1 MSNADDLPE
10 LLLESLDAVP
20 LEVRADW
27 ERFLRNQVADIW
39 SRPALSPRN
48 RSLVT
53 VAGLTMLRSLTELRT
68 QVKVARANGLRR
80 IELCEAMMQVAGYGG
95 LGPALEGMAVLKG
108 VFEAEPASAAE
119 PIPEGDSWEPLA
131 GRHERSRTVYPL
143 LNPRGA
149 ATLHSMTE
157 AYPIH
162 GGPDRAPFTPDGPW
176 LSWVHDT
183 SFGDLWS
190 RPHLTY
196 DERERVTTAV
206 LVVLGRKVELR
217 SHFTTNLAFGI
228 TWPEIGEAIFQLAPY
243 AGFPVAIDAM
253 LVAREVK
260 AQLDAE
266 AAEAAEA
273 DAEAG
278 AVADDA

>member
-95 LGPALEGMAVLKG
+95 LGPALEGMAVLKE

-162 GGPDRAPFTPDGPW
+162 GPDRAPFTPDGPW

-260 AQLDAE
+260 AELD
-266 AAEAAEA
+266 AEAAEA

-278 AVADDA
+278 AVADDV